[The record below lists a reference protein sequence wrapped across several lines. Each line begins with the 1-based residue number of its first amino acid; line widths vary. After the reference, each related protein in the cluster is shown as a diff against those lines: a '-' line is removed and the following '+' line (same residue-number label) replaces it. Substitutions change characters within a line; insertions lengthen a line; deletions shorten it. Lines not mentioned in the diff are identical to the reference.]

1 MTWIVLGEEKGRYK
15 LVSKST
21 SDTEM
26 PGIIP
31 KGSYLT
37 VESEDRLS
45 KYILRVDE
53 SEQFEP
59 YRPSPLVVDMDLS
72 GLYQD
77 TKCQNVIY
85 TFRVKDIN
93 NRKDG
98 KIDFIHP
105 QLIARRSTQEEIDI
119 AMGNTEIGPRVF
131 LATIHGGH
139 NQLLLDEQLNFI
151 TTRLPDDMFFHQMLI
166 CGMTGSGKTVAMK
179 YFMQYFTE
187 ELHGAVLAI
196 NVKDIDLLQM
206 NQPSISKRESVINE
220 WKSLGEE
227 PHGIINYVIYYP
239 ANTQIP
245 SNIGVDLNKT
255 EQITLKVKEVDPE
268 SLIGLLQNV
277 TEIGAQ
283 LLPDIFRYWKDKKE
297 ETNENYSFNNFV
309 SYFESCA
316 INPTIPVKNIRG
328 DVSEIHLHKGT
339 FGNIERNLTYA
350 SALFDNPNAK
360 SLQAKDILF
369 EGKLSVINV
378 TGEKGVQFGSIL
390 LRDLLKKIV
399 DVKRDQLFDTPIL
412 VIIDEVHQFY
422 GNENMGE
429 ALGVLDTICRTG
441 RSQKIG
447 VIFASQNMED
457 LPSGLSNVINTKI
470 MFRSDYSKISHFGI
484 SKEEFQTLSVGYAVV
499 NVHNLPQL
507 RIIKFPISLA
517 GVIEK

>member
-1 MTWIVLGEEKGRYK
+1 MTWIVLGEEKGKYK

-37 VESEDRLS
+37 VESEDKLS

-59 YRPSPLVVDMDLS
+59 YKPSPLVIDMDLS

-77 TKCQNVIY
+77 MKCQNIIY
-85 TFRVKDIN
+85 AYRIKDIN
-93 NRKDG
+93 DRKDG

-105 QLIARRSTQEEIDI
+105 QLIARRSTQEEINI
-119 AMGNTEIGPRVF
+119 AMDSPMDGPRVF
-131 LATIHGGH
+131 LATIHGGD
-139 NQLLLDEQLNFI
+139 NQLLLDEKLNFV
-151 TTRLPDDMFFHQMLI
+151 TTRLPNDMFFHQMLI
-166 CGMTGSGKTVAMK
+166 CGKVGSGKTVSMK
-179 YFMQYFTE
+179 YLIQYFTE
-187 ELHGAVLAI
+187 EMHGAVLAI

-206 NQPSISKRESVINE
+206 NQPSVSKHESILKE
-220 WKSLGEE
+220 WNLLGEE
-227 PHGIINYVIYYP
+227 PHGIANYIIYYP
-239 ANTQIP
+239 ANTIIP
-245 SNIGVDLNKT
+245 SNLGVDLEKT
-255 EQITLKVKEVDPE
+255 VKITLKVNEVDPD
-268 SLIGLLQNV
+268 SLIGLLQNI

-283 LLPDIFRYWKDKKE
+283 SLPDIFRYWKDKRE
-297 ETNENYSFNNFV
+297 ESNDKYTFNDFI
-309 SYFESCA
+309 SYFASCSV
-316 INPTIPVKNIRG
+316 NPTIPIKNIRG
-328 DVSEIHLHKGT
+328 DVADTHLHKGT
-339 FGNIERNLTYA
+339 FGNIERNLNFA

-360 SLQAKDILF
+360 SLQAEDILF
-369 EGKLSVINV
+369 KGKLSVINV

-441 RSQKIG
+441 RSSKIG
-447 VIFASQNMED
+447 VVFASQDIDD
-457 LPSGLSNVINTKI
+457 LPKGLEQVINTKI
-470 MFRSDYSKISHFGI
+470 IFRSDEAKISHIGI
-484 SKEEFQTLSVGYAVV
+484 SKDEFQTLKVGFAVV
-499 NVHNLPQL
+499 NIHNLPQL
-507 RIIKFPISLA
+507 KVVKFPLSLA